1 VKCLEPSGATPGTTR
16 ASACQ
21 KALWFRFGAPHVYQ
35 RARLLAKFFVFIVL
49 VIKDL
54 VNPAYD
60 YLTTAS
66 YTIAQDLQ
74 HEVKVMLL
82 RKGFF
87 VVVFL
92 ALSVSAVNAY
102 TVVMRDGRRV
112 EVPNEFT
119 VTNSTLTYE
128 VSNGFQVTIQLNAVD
143 IPATERANGEP
154 TGSLLQKAGAR
165 TNVPNAPQT
174 QARAGRSI
182 TNQDLEVYRKA
193 RVENETRRGELGLPS
208 LEDRQREVAVIEDRT
223 VEQVR
228 SMRAQEEAY
237 WRSRADAL
245 RAENEAQ
252 VEVLRQRSQ
261 ETPFSYSFGAFPG
274 FGAFDTAGFGFMDGR
289 FNRFRRFESSPFS
302 GFLATPITP
311 FPTFP
316 VNPAFRGHGRRFVFS
331 APGGRIN
338 ARPFQMRRGSH
349 R

>member
-1 VKCLEPSGATPGTTR
+1 MYTR
-16 ASACQ
+16 EHAYLQ
-21 KALWFRFGAPHVYQ
+21 KL
-35 RARLLAKFFVFIVL
+35 FVFILL

-54 VNPAYD
+54 VNPAYA
-60 YLTTAS
+60 YPATAR
-66 YTIAQDLQ
+66 YTIRQDSQ

-82 RKGFF
+82 RKGFA

-92 ALSVSAVNAY
+92 ALSVSAINAY
-102 TVVMRDGRRV
+102 TVVMRGGRHV
-112 EVPNEFT
+112 EIPNEFT

-154 TGSLLQKAGAR
+154 SGSLLQKAGPRKA
-165 TNVPNAPQT
+165 VAPAPQP
-174 QARAGRSI
+174 QPRAGRSI
-182 TNQDLEVYRKA
+182 TNQDLEIYRKA
-193 RVENETRRGELGLPS
+193 RVENETQRGELGLPS
-208 LEDRQREVAVIEDRT
+208 LEERQREVAAIEDRT
-223 VEQVR
+223 LEQVR

-252 VEVLRQRSQ
+252 ALGQRSQ

-274 FGAFDTAGFGFMDGR
+274 FGAFDTGGFGITDGR

-316 VNPAFRGHGRRFVFS
+316 LNPAFRGHGRRFVFS
-331 APGGRIN
+331 APGSRVNAPRFHMGHGR
-338 ARPFQMRRGSH
+338 RR
-349 R
+349 